1 MRVFRISD
9 INAYFYKYV
18 LTWFL
23 LDFKAKKLNFGYYDT
38 PTYLLY
44 YLNLPP
50 QLRKDLGMYVPTTSL
65 FYSNNAISRLSNQIV
80 GCTRCNM
87 HAYAAV
93 KLVKWCDC
101 VSANSRAFIPDF
113 PQSHYYLLQ

>member
-1 MRVFRISD
+1 MPEFSH
-9 INAYFYKYV
+9 A
-18 LTWFL
+18 WFWIEVC
-23 LDFKAKKLNFGYYDT
+23 
-38 PTYLLY
+38 
-44 YLNLPP
+44 
-50 QLRKDLGMYVPTTSL
+50 MYVPTTSL

-113 PQSHYYLLQ
+113 PPITLLPTSIG